1 MSPVRH
7 AQGLVARL
15 REEIRWFDLLVT
27 IFANMSAAAIL
38 AGILWFL
45 FSGAALERVTGVLQ
59 KELEISEIKTLAE
72 ANASRIETMSIMLDA
87 NAQILQSAFPSRPAI
102 IDTDLSRVG
111 EECYVGE
118 ECTAFFFVRRDP
130 RYLHC
135 GAPAVIRHAILDF
148 DGTEH
153 SANPGPRNKSQQ
165 RGPNLTKVPVG
176 FIPAYGTP
184 PGQSFYF
191 MVLRY
196 DCGTETIEQQTKPM
210 PFMLRP
216 QRTHHP

>member
-7 AQGLVARL
+7 AKGAITRL
-15 REEIRWFDLLVT
+15 REEIRWFDLTVT
-27 IFANMSAAAIL
+27 MLANMGAIIVL
-38 AGILWFL
+38 AGALWFL
-45 FSGAALERVTGVLQ
+45 FSGAALNKFTEVLQ
-59 KELEISEIKTLAE
+59 NELEISDIKTLAE
-72 ANASRIETMSIMLDA
+72 ENAGRIEIMSVLLDD
-87 NAQILQSAFPSRPAI
+87 NSQILKSAFPPRPAI
-102 IDTDLSRVG
+102 IDEDLSRVG
-111 EECYVGE
+111 DQCYVGE

-153 SANPGPRNKSQQ
+153 SANPGPGNKSQQ

-196 DCGTETIEQQTKPM
+196 DCGTEIIEQQTKPM
-210 PFMLRP
+210 PFTLRL
-216 QRTHHP
+216 QRTGP